1 MPSGL
6 KSPFSLSFIEIG
18 TPTTEV
24 PTTPRIVASM
34 PAGSFP
40 HAPLGVDLLMIPA
53 TMPPGPKS
61 SSCCPVTDRA
71 CERLESKER
80 RFSGRRR
87 QNLRSFSWGSC
98 RWKSRASRTAGASTT
113 SKARWSSQNFAAL
126 VSVVVIGTSATV
138 FGIVLGDVMKVRG
151 AM

>member
-34 PAGSFP
+34 PAGAFHTPRS
-40 HAPLGVDLLMIPA
+40 ASVLLMIPA

-61 SSCCPVTDRA
+61 AKLLSCNG
-71 CERLESKER
+71 
-80 RFSGRRR
+80 SGM
-87 QNLRSFSWGSC
+87 
-98 RWKSRASRTAGASTT
+98 RTVG
-113 SKARWSSQNFAAL
+113 K
-126 VSVVVIGTSATV
+126 
-138 FGIVLGDVMKVRG
+138 
-151 AM
+151 